1 MGNHFWCKLL
11 NHSHFLHNFLKPQH
25 PCWAK
30 QRSGSC
36 QMEDKGHLSFHL
48 CHNSMMWLPR
58 MGNAVAS
65 WKNSAYTHNHISVT
79 GSVCC
84 MCVYPHHSHG
94 IFPSC
99 LVTMSHESDVEHYVH
114 QLKKKKKTGLRD
126 DSRKKWGET
135 PIAQSSEFCFI
146 IMKGESLT
154 PKGSP
159 TKDENFSRAS
169 GCQATH
175 VTVN

>member
-1 MGNHFWCKLL
+1 
-11 NHSHFLHNFLKPQH
+11 
-25 PCWAK
+25 
-30 QRSGSC
+30 
-36 QMEDKGHLSFHL
+36 
-48 CHNSMMWLPR
+48 
-58 MGNAVAS
+58 
-65 WKNSAYTHNHISVT
+65 
-79 GSVCC
+79 

-94 IFPSC
+94 IFPRC

-114 QLKKKKKTGLRD
+114 QLKKKKKKTGLRD

-175 VTVN
+175 VTAVGSLGRAATCGQGSLCCRGCLGDTLHSYGLVFSVTKVNQDSMLGERSKWPRFNRAFSLDIP